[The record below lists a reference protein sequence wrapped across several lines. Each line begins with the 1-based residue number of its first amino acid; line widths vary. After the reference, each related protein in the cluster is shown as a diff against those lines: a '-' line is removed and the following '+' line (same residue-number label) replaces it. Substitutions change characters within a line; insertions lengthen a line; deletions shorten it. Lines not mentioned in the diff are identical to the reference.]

1 MPDMEQTEL
10 FPKMKGWYAA
20 VAEQFTRFATV
31 QVDGREVPN
40 PTGQYENSS
49 ITQFIASKS
58 RRGFNLR
65 YWPFLPA
72 PRSFGSDSRNCV
84 GERPTIRL
92 NARLKSPHEGGF
104 GESLP
109 SQIRGLLSARN
120 AQMPERRTAAF

>member
-1 MPDMEQTEL
+1 MTMRSLPTSMSDMEQTEL

-40 PTGQYENSS
+40 PTGQYENTS

-65 YWPFLPA
+65 YWPFLPER
-72 PRSFGSDSRNCV
+72 RSLGSNPRNCA

-109 SQIRGLLSARN
+109 
-120 AQMPERRTAAF
+120 E